1 MIKLALVNLLIHDLD
16 KSQLWV
22 DGVPVPLYKK
32 LNPGNLIL
40 QALENGVYVVGSCGF
55 DSIPSDLGQ
64 AGFGNV
70 QISLNNIFVY
80 QIFKRAI

>member
-1 MIKLALVNLLIHDLD
+1 MTLTRAKYRISCSCRYFYI
-16 KSQLWV
+16 
-22 DGVPVPLYKK
+22 K

-64 AGFGNV
+64 ACLGNI
-70 QISLNNIFVY
+70 QISLNNIFVN
-80 QIFKRAI
+80 QFF